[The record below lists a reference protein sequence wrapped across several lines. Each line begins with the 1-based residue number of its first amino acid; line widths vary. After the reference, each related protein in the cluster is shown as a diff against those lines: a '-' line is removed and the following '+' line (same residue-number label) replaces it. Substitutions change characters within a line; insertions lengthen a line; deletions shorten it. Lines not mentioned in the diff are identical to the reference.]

1 MLRATNVTIS
11 RRNQVCITR
20 VSNSMHLLIIS
31 LEEDWDARNLLYSLL
46 YNIGNALYIPNSDQ
60 KEK

>member
-1 MLRATNVTIS
+1 
-11 RRNQVCITR
+11 
-20 VSNSMHLLIIS
+20 MHLLIIS

-60 KEK
+60 KEV